1 MTQDGDA
8 RSDLWGLE
16 WDFLAVDS
24 AGHVAVL
31 SSAGYGPI
39 PELVLAA
46 REVVGRADDAIE
58 ALPTFTQAVRDN
70 PEREGNFSDW
80 YSLSER
86 GLFAYDWN
94 LWHGPYKR
102 IASPAEPL
110 NISSL
115 PEQVQAAARLLQI
128 PYLFAG
134 ATELHLAHELTDIGD
149 RSAERESSER
159 DEARPASESGRP
171 WWLRIPRAVRGLR
184 S

>member
-1 MTQDGDA
+1 VTEDGDA
-8 RSDLWGLE
+8 RSDLWGWE
-16 WDFLAVDS
+16 WDFVAVDS

-39 PELVLAA
+39 PEPVLAA
-46 REVVGRADDAIE
+46 RDDVERADDAIA
-58 ALPTFTQAVRDN
+58 ALPTITRAIPDN

-94 LWHGPYKR
+94 LWHGPYER

-110 NISSL
+110 DIDSL
-115 PEQVQAAARLLQI
+115 PEHVQAAARLLQL

-134 ATELHLAHELTDIGD
+134 ATELHLAT
-149 RSAERESSER
+149 RP
-159 DEARPASESGRP
+159 DEYR
-171 WWLRIPRAVRGLR
+171 
-184 S
+184 